1 MDLQREHRDGAR
13 LRSHVRVREVRLMS
27 GVIGYRGDM
36 NAVDSAVRAASSAGG
51 QILRAATG
59 LVAARP
65 AAKPLHP
72 RGSIV
77 EGTLRRFGGEVETG
91 AAWLD
96 HTGDDHVL
104 VRQSRAVGLPPRV
117 PDIYGLAVRVPSEG
131 GRHGDLLFASTGL
144 GRLTRFTLTLARS
157 PYGRPLTTLLPYR
170 APAGPVLL
178 SAVYLDERT
187 VALAW
192 AIRSGGWHPFAE
204 LTLNKSPANE
214 VDMPLSFDP
223 VQNELPG
230 LETYPWVR
238 RLREP
243 AYTTARRTRRP

>member
-1 MDLQREHRDGAR
+1 MT
-13 LRSHVRVREVRLMS
+13 
-27 GVIGYRGDM
+27 GYTCGM

-51 QILRAATG
+51 QVLRAATG
-59 LVAARP
+59 LIASRP

-77 EGTLRRFGGEVETG
+77 GGTLRRFGGEVGTG

-96 HTGDDHVL
+96 QRGDDHVL

-144 GRLTRFTLTLARS
+144 GRLTRFTLTFARS
-157 PYGRPLTTLLPYR
+157 PHGRPLTTLLPYR
-170 APAGPVLL
+170 TPAGAVLL
-178 SAVYLDERT
+178 SAVYLDQST

-192 AIRSGGWHPFAE
+192 ATSAGAWHPFAE
-204 LTLNKSPANE
+204 LILDTDPATE
-214 VDMPLSFDP
+214 VDVPLSFDP
-223 VQNELPG
+223 VENELPG
-230 LETYPWVR
+230 LENYPWVR

-243 AYTTARRTRRP
+243 AYSSARRTRRS